1 MRNLKKVLAL
11 VLALVMSLSLVTIAN
26 AADFTDVDEI
36 NYKEAVD
43 VMTAIGVIDGL
54 DTGAFNPKGIL
65 TREQAAKII
74 CTMLLG
80 DGAANLGTTTSSFTD
95 VAPTRW
101 SAPYIEYCASIGII
115 AGNGN
120 GTFNPTGKLTGHA
133 FAKML
138 LGALGYDA
146 KAEGFVDTSAWSVN
160 VAKYAVSAGIAVDDV
175 VMSAQLTREQAAQM
189 AFNTLTAVLVDYKG
203 GTNITTEDGTTVVV
217 DAERYDVTTADTSNG
232 YKMGAAN
239 DGYVQFCEQYFTK
252 LKLNV
257 GGHDDLDRPAN
268 EWIYANKSIGEYAE
282 TPTVVYTAY
291 MNNDSGKK
299 TVKSDLKNYYY
310 GDTADK
316 GVTPGGN
323 VSSGAVDASDEVAA
337 LTGNGRSVEIYVT
350 DNVITDIVAVDS
362 KLVEIKK
369 VTKDEVTF
377 VGSGVNAVKDDDELF
392 GFFSELKKDD
402 KVVVVVDD
410 TNDVIEAY
418 TPDMVTGKFTKTK
431 GSDATTEYTVGGEV
445 YQKAQGGNASSL
457 TSGNLNNT
465 YTLTLDKYGYIL
477 AVGDEE
483 VADDVYAYV
492 LDYSANVN
500 RGDYDYALKLLFT
513 DGSVKWVDVAE
524 VDDDVVADGDVSTSE
539 MEALNGKFVA
549 YTEGDDGYAVTTK
562 TATSVNGDITKG
574 DSTIFGNKTASNKT
588 IFLVKDGSS
597 YTVYTGIKNVPSMN
611 VASGKGYALLDGSV
625 ALIVVVDESSTT
637 SNEDQVFI
645 YDTTVVGTEKD
656 GDNVV
661 KYYNAIVNGEDTT
674 IGVKDGQS
682 VAVGLFVNNSYTKEY
697 ISTLGD
703 KYDAAASDTDSV
715 IVYTQAA
722 SDNLKDMKLKNG
734 VLTFVNSGDSTI
746 ESYVMADEYESWI
759 VKAATKEVD
768 TLALDSDST
777 MTSEGITLAAGDYV
791 VVVLD
796 DDGYVTNLYLVD
808 VA

>member
-26 AADFTDVDEI
+26 ASDFTDVDEI

-43 VMTAIGVIDGL
+43 VMTAIGVIEGL
-54 DTGAFNPKGIL
+54 DTGAFNPDGTL
-65 TREQAAKII
+65 TREQAAAII
-74 CTMLLG
+74 CRMLLG
-80 DGAANLGTTTSSFTD
+80 DGAANLGTNTSSFTD
-95 VAPTRW
+95 VAATRW
-101 SAPYIEYCASIGII
+101 SAPYIEYCTSIGII

-146 KAEGFVDTSAWSVN
+146 EVEQFVNTSAWAVN
-160 VAKYAVSAGIAVDDV
+160 VAKYAVSSGIAVDDV
-175 VMSAQLTREQAAQM
+175 VMSAELTREQAAQM

-203 GTNITTEDGTTVVV
+203 GTNITAPDGTSVVV
-217 DAERYDVTTADTSNG
+217 DAERYDVTNLSTSG
-232 YKMGAAN
+232 YKMADN
-239 DGYVQFCEQYFTK
+239 DGYMQFCEQYFSK
-252 LKLNV
+252 LKLNED
-257 GGHDDLDRPAN
+257 GEDDLNRPSN
-268 EWIYANKSIGEYAE
+268 TWIYANKSIGEYAK

-299 TVKSDLKNYYY
+299 TVSSDLKGYYY
-310 GDTADK
+310 GGTAAGSK
-316 GVTPGGN
+316 VVSAGN
-323 VSSGAVDASDEVAA
+323 VASTDIDASDEVAA

-350 DNVITDIVAVDS
+350 DNIITDIVAIDS
-362 KLVEIKK
+362 QLVEIKK
-369 VTKDEVTF
+369 ITDDEVTF
-377 VGSGVNAVKDDDELF
+377 VGSGVNAVEEDDDLYN
-392 GFFSELKKDD
+392 FFANMEKED
-402 KVVVVVDD
+402 KVVVIVDD
-410 TNDVIEAY
+410 NDDVIEAY
-418 TPDMVTGKFTKTK
+418 VPDMVTGKFTKTK
-431 GSDATTEYTVGGEV
+431 GSAPTTEYTVGGEV
-445 YQKAQGGNASSL
+445 YQKANTGSASDLSA
-457 TSGNLNNT
+457 GNLNNT

-492 LDYSANVN
+492 MDYSANVN
-500 RGDYDYALKLLFT
+500 RGDYDYALTTLFT
-513 DGSVKWVDVAE
+513 DGTIAWGDVAE
-524 VDDDVVADGDVSTSE
+524 VNDDVVADDEVDTDE
-539 MEALNGKFVA
+539 MAALKGEFVA

-562 TATSVNGDITKG
+562 TATDVNGDITKG

-674 IGVKDGQS
+674 IGVKDGES
-682 VAVGLFVNNSYTKEY
+682 VEVALYVNNSYTKEY
-697 ISTLGD
+697 ISDLGD
-703 KYDAAASDTDSV
+703 KYDAGAADTSS
-715 IVYTQAA
+715 IKVYTQATEGL
-722 SDNLKDMKLKNG
+722 SDLKLKNG
-734 VLTFVNSGDSTI
+734 VLTIDMTSDDT
-746 ESYVMADEYESWI
+746 YVMADEYESWI
-759 VKAATKEVD
+759 VKAAAKEVD
-768 TLALDSDST
+768 ALSLDSDST
-777 MTSEGITLAAGDYV
+777 MTSEDITLAAGDYV